1 MWGCRVTEEN
11 HATSRAPISSGGK
24 ANMQRIV
31 PQLEILSPG
40 TSYSPPWFIQSLL
53 SCFWCPKLRPFLYP
67 SKTNVPANIDSP
79 DKGVTEFYTPY
90 VFSPTVFHFQ
100 HRQSHMPYN
109 PKPLPTQL
117 LIRTSIGRKLLALVV
132 LSPLS
137 SLKGEGMAQ
146 AQRHVVLAGSTCVL
160 RVGPRQLKYLRR
172 K

>member
-1 MWGCRVTEEN
+1 MPHDRRKPCDFRSPHLESGQSEYTE
-11 HATSRAPISSGGK
+11 HRAP
-24 ANMQRIV
+24 ARN
-31 PQLEILSPG
+31 LSPG
-40 TSYSPPWFIQSLL
+40 KSYSPPWFIQSLL
-53 SCFWCPKLRPFLYP
+53 ACFRCPKLPPFLHP
-67 SKTNVPANIDSP
+67 SKTKVPANIDSP
-79 DKGVTEFYTPY
+79 DKGVTEFYTPH

-100 HRQSHMPYN
+100 HTQSHMPYN

-117 LIRTSIGRKLLALVV
+117 LIQTSIGRKLLALVV